1 MALWGNTDAIS
12 VESGGTISINYNTL
26 AVTGAGTSFGVTG
39 FAQVGDILRVGT
51 RVGTGTYFGDAVIVA
66 VASTISCTIGST
78 IGLLHAGPDA
88 HASTGA
94 TTFQV
99 SRLPKYTTS
108 NPAFSE
114 DTDFNKEAPTVKTFY
129 TGIAQTGVAIGGSVF
144 AFNTNDDFFGRRQ
157 DNIRDQGIAAGDF
170 IDVGGVDHIISGVG
184 TGAASVTQV
193 QGVGTAFIPLTPSP
207 FPGLTIGDALVVGAG
222 LTTGGL
228 ETGTGVLERVVTSIT
243 ATGVG
248 FAATL
253 SVGITTG
260 DPVVFIAGMSSKF
273 DDGRPTG
280 FVSVGATIAS
290 AVTAGDQIAFQRHH
304 GGYQKNVYAVA
315 EGGKESAAGGQYQVD
330 HAGWVGVTTYIDNHG
345 NLRVK
350 KETLVAMSGITTGN
364 VPLYDSNPLA

>member
-12 VESGGTISINYNTL
+12 VKSGGTVAINYATG
-26 AVTGAGTSFGVTG
+26 AVTGAGTSFGVSG
-39 FAQVGDILRVGT
+39 FADVGDILRVGT

-78 IGLLHAGPDA
+78 IGLLHAGPNA
-88 HASTGA
+88 HTSTGA

-99 SRLPKYTTS
+99 SRLPKYTTT

-114 DTDFNKEAPTVKTFY
+114 DPDFNKESPSNKVIF
-129 TGIAQTGVAIGGSVF
+129 TGVALTASGIGASVLSF
-144 AFNTNDDFFGRRQ
+144 DTTLTSGNGLFGAHG
-157 DNIRDQGIAAGDF
+157 IRAGDF
-170 IDVGGVDHIISGVG
+170 VSVGGADIEIAGINTASVSAAATCGVG
-184 TGAASVTQV
+184 TNIISIAGPVPGLVIGDFVDVAVVEGEAADISAISATSVTIGSTISSAIAKGASVTLI
-193 QGVGTAFIPLTPSP
+193 FNI
-207 FPGLTIGDALVVGAG
+207 D
-222 LTTGGL
+222 
-228 ETGTGVLERVVTSIT
+228 
-243 ATGVG
+243 
-248 FAATL
+248 
-253 SVGITTG
+253 
-260 DPVVFIAGMSSKF
+260 SKF

-280 FVSVGATIAS
+280 AIGLASTISS
-290 AVTAGDQIAFQRHH
+290 AVTAGDHIQFKRQH

-315 EGGKESAAGGQYQVD
+315 QGGKESAAGGQYQVD

>member
-12 VESGGTISINYNTL
+12 VKSGGTVAINYATG

-66 VASTISCTIGST
+66 IASTISCTVGST
-78 IGLLHAGPDA
+78 IGLLHSGPDA
-88 HASTGA
+88 QTSTGA

-99 SRLPKYTTS
+99 SRLPKYTTT

-114 DTDFNKEAPTVKTFY
+114 DTDFNKEAPTVKTIY
-129 TGIAQTGVAIGGSVF
+129 TGVAQTGVGVGGSVF
-144 AFNTNDDFFGRRQ
+144 AFNTNFDFFGRRQ
-157 DNIRDQGIAAGDF
+157 DNLLDQGISVGDF
-170 IDVGGVDHIISGVG
+170 IDVGGTDHEITGIG
-184 TGAASVTQV
+184 TAVASVTAV
-193 QGVGTAFIPLTPSP
+193 QGVGTAFIPCTPAP
-207 FPGLTIGDALVVGAG
+207 FPGLTIGDTVVVGSG

-228 ETGTGVLERVVTSIT
+228 NSGTGVLERTVTSIT
-243 ATGVG
+243 SSGVG
-248 FAATL
+248 FAVTL

-260 DPVVFIAGMSSKF
+260 DTVVFIAGQDSKF
-273 DDGRPTG
+273 DNGTPTG
-280 FVSVGATIAS
+280 FISLGSTIAS
-290 AVTAGDQIAFQRHH
+290 AVTAGDKIAFQREH

-315 EGGKESAAGGQYQVD
+315 EGGKESAAGSQYQVD
-330 HAGWVGVTTYIDNHG
+330 HAGWVGVTTYIDNHV

>member
-12 VESGGTISINYNTL
+12 VKSGGTVAINYATG
-26 AVTGAGTSFGVTG
+26 AVTGAGTSFGVSG
-39 FAQVGDILRVGT
+39 FADVGDILRVGT

-88 HASTGA
+88 HTSTGA

-99 SRLPKYTTS
+99 SRLPKYTTT

-114 DTDFNKEAPTVKTFY
+114 DTDFNKEAPTVKTIY
-129 TGIAQTGVAIGGSVF
+129 TGVAQTAVSVGSSVL
-144 AFNTNDDFFGRRQ
+144 AFNTNVDFFSRRQ
-157 DNIRDQGIAAGDF
+157 DNLRDQGITAGDF
-170 IDVGGVDHIISGVG
+170 VDIGGTDHEITGVG
-184 TGAASVTQV
+184 TAIGRVTAV

-207 FPGLTIGDALVVGAG
+207 FPGLTIGDTVLVGSG
-222 LTTGGL
+222 LTNGGF
-228 ETGTGVLERVVTSIT
+228 ESRTDVVERTINSIT
-243 ATGVG
+243 TSGVG
-248 FAATL
+248 IAVTL

-260 DPVVFIAGMSSKF
+260 DTVVFVSGIDSKF
-273 DDGRPTG
+273 DDGTPTG
-280 FVSVGATIAS
+280 FISLGSTIAS
-290 AVTAGDQIAFQRHH
+290 AVSGGDNVAFQREH

-315 EGGKESAAGGQYQVD
+315 EGGKESAAGSQFQVD

-364 VPLYDSNPLA
+364 VPLYDSDPLA